1 MHSAPAH
8 VAPLRHNPAMEL
20 LILLLIL
27 IVVGALL
34 GGDSFGECLRI
45 GCGCLIMAILA
56 VAVLLALGWLVL

>member
-1 MHSAPAH
+1 
-8 VAPLRHNPAMEL
+8 MEL

-45 GCGCLIMAILA
+45 GCGCLIMAVLA